1 MLEKTRGGVD
11 RRASV
16 RLTHLM
22 TLETN
27 ADMSDES
34 TIDEMLVPVR
44 EALEWAT
51 GGNAGWSLI
60 LQVFIVVF
68 AVVAFNYALRR
79 LLARLERH
87 AKSTP
92 TPWDDALVSA
102 ARRPASL
109 LAWIVGLTFAV
120 RIIYE
125 GTDATIFEFFE
136 PARTVGVIGCITWFL
151 LLFIRNVQDSLV
163 ARQIARGKPVDRTT
177 VDAVG
182 KLLRISILITAVLIG
197 LQSLGFSVSGV
208 LAFGGIGGIA
218 VGFAARDLLA
228 NFFGG
233 LMVYL
238 DRPFAIGDWIRSPD
252 REIEGTVEDI
262 GWRVTRIRTFDKRP
276 IYVPNAV
283 FTQIT
288 VENPSRMT
296 NRRIFEHIG
305 VRYEDF
311 AVVESIVA
319 DIKQML
325 REHPQIDP
333 DQTLIVNLNE
343 FSDSSLD
350 IMIYTFTRT
359 TVWVDFHEI
368 KQDVLLRI
376 GRIIESHGAQ
386 IALPTRTLHLPG
398 SVRLE
403 PDTMIATMAPGGQ
416 PA

>member
-1 MLEKTRGGVD
+1 M
-11 RRASV
+11 
-16 RLTHLM
+16 
-22 TLETN
+22 N
-27 ADMSDES
+27 DEGS
-34 TIDEMLVPVR
+34 IDEMLVPVR
-44 EALEWAT
+44 DALEWVT
-51 GGNAGWSLI
+51 GGNAGWALI
-60 LQVFIVVF
+60 LQVFLVVF
-68 AVVAFNYALRR
+68 AVVTFNYALRR
-79 LLARLERH
+79 VLARLERH
-87 AKSTP
+87 ARSTS

-120 RIIYE
+120 QIVYE
-125 GTDATIFEFFE
+125 GTEATIFEFFE
-136 PARTVGVIGCITWFL
+136 PARTVGVVGCITWFL

-163 ARQIARGKPVDRTT
+163 ARQVARGKPVDRTT
-177 VDAVG
+177 VDAIG
-182 KLLRISILITAVLIG
+182 KLLRVSVLITAVLIG

-238 DRPFAIGDWIRSPD
+238 DRPFAIGDWVRSPD
-252 REIEGTVEDI
+252 RDIEGTVEDI

-283 FTQIT
+283 FTQVT
-288 VENPSRMT
+288 VENPSRMSH
-296 NRRIFEHIG
+296 RRIFEHVG
-305 VRYEDF
+305 VRYDDF
-311 AVVESIVA
+311 AVVEPIVA
-319 DIKQML
+319 DIKAML
-325 REHPQIDP
+325 REHPGIDSS
-333 DQTLIVNLNE
+333 QTLIVNFNA

-350 IMIYTFTRT
+350 IMVYTFTRT
-359 TVWVDFHEI
+359 TVWVEFHEV

-386 IALPTRTLHLPG
+386 IAFPTRTLHLPEG
-398 SVRLE
+398 VRIE
-403 PDTMIATMAPGGQ
+403 PDSARATVAASGQ